1 MKFTSEEIE
10 EMRLADEEIER
21 DFRWTND
28 ELAASRRRDTD
39 ILLSR
44 KSKRD
49 RSIAEKQRA
58 YYEANKDSIAE
69 YQRAYRK
76 ANKDS
81 IAERQRAYRKANKDS
96 IAEYRRAYR
105 NANKD
110 SIAEYQ
116 RAYYEAN
123 KDSIAEKQRAYY
135 EANKDSI
142 AEKQRAYRKANK
154 DSIAEKQ
161 RAYYEA
167 NKDSIVE
174 KQQWIR
180 HKRLNLGYSQ
190 YELAEAIGSSQ
201 AMISRLESGEMKL
214 ETFFAKDA
222 LCAVLGARL

>member
-1 MKFTSEEIE
+1 MKFTPEEIE

-28 ELAASRRRDTD
+28 ELAASRRRDAD
-39 ILLSR
+39 IFLSR

-69 YQRAYRK
+69 YQRAY
-76 ANKDS
+76 
-81 IAERQRAYRKANKDS
+81 
-96 IAEYRRAYR
+96 
-105 NANKD
+105 
-110 SIAEYQ
+110 
-116 RAYYEAN
+116 YEAN
-123 KDSIAEKQRAYY
+123 KDSIAEKRRAYR

-142 AEKQRAYRKANK
+142 A
-154 DSIAEKQ
+154 
-161 RAYYEA
+161 
-167 NKDSIVE
+167 E

-180 HKRLNLGYSQ
+180 HKRLNRGYSQ
-190 YELAEAIGSSQ
+190 YELAEAIGCSQ
-201 AMISRLESGEMKL
+201 AMISRLESGDVKL

>member
-10 EMRLADEEIER
+10 EMRRADEEIER

-28 ELAASRRRDTD
+28 ELAASRRRDAD
-39 ILLSR
+39 ILLFR

-49 RSIAEKQRA
+49 RNIAEKQRA

-69 YQRAYRK
+69 YQRTYRK

-81 IAERQRAYRKANKDS
+81 IAEKKRAYY
-96 IAEYRRAYR
+96 E
-105 NANKD
+105 ANKD

-123 KDSIAEKQRAYY
+123 KDSIA
-135 EANKDSI
+135 
-142 AEKQRAYRKANK
+142 
-154 DSIAEKQ
+154 
-161 RAYYEA
+161 
-167 NKDSIVE
+167 E

-201 AMISRLESGEMKL
+201 AMISRLECGEMKL

>member
-10 EMRLADEEIER
+10 EMRRADEEIER

-28 ELAASRRRDTD
+28 ELAASRRRDAD
-39 ILLSR
+39 ILLFR

-49 RSIAEKQRA
+49 RNIAEKQRA

-69 YQRAYRK
+69 YQRTYRK

-81 IAERQRAYRKANKDS
+81 IAEKK
-96 IAEYRRAYR
+96 
-105 NANKD
+105 
-110 SIAEYQ
+110 

-123 KDSIAEKQRAYY
+123 KDSIA
-135 EANKDSI
+135 
-142 AEKQRAYRKANK
+142 
-154 DSIAEKQ
+154 
-161 RAYYEA
+161 
-167 NKDSIVE
+167 E

-201 AMISRLESGEMKL
+201 AMISRLECGEMKL